1 MFYTLV
7 LNCCVCFV
15 WLTLWHCAVVY
26 FYYYYYCHFN
36 FIHFVLK
43 HSRIFYW
50 DPNRHGGNDVVML
63 TKTFCCCHFKS
74 AAVVV
79 VRGCDVTSFYWFHP
93 SRMKLINHQ
102 RATLL
107 LTSFTKWNIY
117 LFYNGLTH
125 VLWTSSFK
133 DVPDKYFLAITSGS
147 CDHTLSKTMFCSK
160 SPSGGS
166 PLLGQVPHLHVCIC
180 SLLLWRE
187 HCCVYCVPYVDSSLC
202 VCVCVRARPH
212 LFIPSPFTQRL
223 VSCALVFMLILMFW
237 LETEPLIKSLI

>member
-1 MFYTLV
+1 MDTGLPGGQRSEVRGQETLDCHGLKAEAARLSLASCVYKYISHITKLGGTDRRDRQRWTNNTAPSGRKCEVTRTDGHWFWTVLTVVSHWNFKELLCFNSSSGEPLMFYTLV

-50 DPNRHGGNDVVML
+50 DPNRHGGNYVVVKL

-93 SRMKLINHQ
+93 SQ
-102 RATLL
+102 A
-107 LTSFTKWNIY
+107 
-117 LFYNGLTH
+117 
-125 VLWTSSFK
+125 
-133 DVPDKYFLAITSGS
+133 
-147 CDHTLSKTMFCSK
+147 
-160 SPSGGS
+160 
-166 PLLGQVPHLHVCIC
+166 
-180 SLLLWRE
+180 
-187 HCCVYCVPYVDSSLC
+187 
-202 VCVCVRARPH
+202 
-212 LFIPSPFTQRL
+212 
-223 VSCALVFMLILMFW
+223 
-237 LETEPLIKSLI
+237 